1 MRRCL
6 CCQFCAFGRRFKKLN
21 RKKEKQEVKLIPL
34 MVVVLIGA
42 IIWFIPPPEG
52 LQVQAWHLFAIFV
65 ATIIGLIIKPIP
77 MGSMAILA
85 LTVIMITN
93 TLTLEEALSGFQN
106 STIWLIVI
114 AFFIS
119 RGFIKTGLGTR
130 VAYIFV
136 RLFGKKTLGLSY
148 SLIASDLILSP
159 AMPSNTARAGGIL
172 LPIIRS
178 LSETYGS
185 RTGDGTERKIGAFL
199 TTTSFQ
205 ANMITS
211 AMFLTA
217 MAANPLAAKIA
228 EDITGTT
235 ISWVGWMVA
244 AIVPGLISLIV
255 IPFVIYK
262 LYPPEIKETPSATV
276 EAKKKLDEMGPL
288 KREEWFMIG
297 IFLLLIVLWIFGS
310 SFNLDTT
317 VTAFI
322 GLVLLLL
329 TQVLTWSDIK
339 QEQGAWDT
347 LIWFSVLVMMAM
359 FLNSTGMIPWFSQM
373 VQGMIGQTSWI
384 IALVVLAILYFYS
397 HYFFASNTAHVS
409 AMYGAF
415 LSVIV
420 AAGAPPL
427 VSALVLAFFSNLFGC
442 LTNYGSGPAPV
453 FFGAGYVTQEKWW
466 GIGLVISLIHL
477 VIWLLIGGLWWK
489 VLGLW

>member
-1 MRRCL
+1 M
-6 CCQFCAFGRRFKKLN
+6 RRFKKLN
-21 RKKEKQEVKLIPL
+21 QKKEVKIIPL
-34 MVVVLIGA
+34 LVIVLIGA
-42 IIWFIPPPEG
+42 IIWFIPPPG
-52 LQVQAWHLFAIFV
+52 DLQIQAWHLFAIFV

-85 LTVIMITN
+85 LTVITVTK

-130 VAYIFV
+130 VAYLFV

-217 MAANPLAAKIA
+217 MAANPLAAKMA
-228 EDITGTT
+228 EEVAGAT

-255 IPFVIYK
+255 IPIVIYK
-262 LYPPEIKETPSATV
+262 LYPPEIKETPSAAA
-276 EAKKKLDEMGPL
+276 EATKKLEEMGPI
-288 KREEWFMIG
+288 KKEEWYMIG
-297 IFLLLIVLWIFGS
+297 IFILLVVLWIFGAS
-310 SFNLDTT
+310 INLDTT

-329 TQVLTWSDIK
+329 TQVLSWTDIK
-339 QEQGAWDT
+339 QEEGAWDT

-359 FLNSTGMIPWFSQM
+359 FLNSTGMIPWFSEM
-373 VQGMIGQTSWI
+373 VQGLIGETSWML
-384 IALVVLAILYFYS
+384 ALIVLAIVYFYS

-409 AMYGAF
+409 AMYAAF
-415 LSVIV
+415 LSVMV

-427 VSALVLAFFSNLFGC
+427 VSALILAFFSNLFGC

-453 FFGAGYVTQEKWW
+453 FFGTGYVTQEKWW
-466 GIGLVISLIHL
+466 GLGLVISIIHI
-477 VIWLLIGGLWWK
+477 VIWLVIGGLWWK

>member
-1 MRRCL
+1 MN
-6 CCQFCAFGRRFKKLN
+6 QQKK
-21 RKKEKQEVKLIPL
+21 KQEVKYIPL
-34 MVVVLIGA
+34 IIVVLIGI
-42 IIWFIPPPEG
+42 IIWFLPPPAD
-52 LQVQAWHLFAIFV
+52 LKVQAWHLFAIFV
-65 ATIIGLIIKPIP
+65 ATIIGLIIKPIS
-77 MGSMAILA
+77 MGSVAILA
-85 LTVIMITN
+85 LTVIILTN
-93 TLTLEEALSGFQN
+93 TLKLEDALSGFQN

-185 RTGDGTERKIGAFL
+185 KSGDGTERKIGAFL

-205 ANMITS
+205 ANMVTS

-217 MAANPLAAKIA
+217 MAANPLAAKLTQEIS
-228 EDITGTT
+228 GTT

-255 IPFVIYK
+255 VPFLIYK
-262 LYPPEIKETPSATV
+262 IYPPEIKETPSATE
-276 EAKKKLDEMGPL
+276 EAKKKLDAMGPL
-288 KREEWFMIG
+288 KREEWYMIG
-297 IFLLLIVLWIFGS
+297 IFIILLVLWIFGS
-310 SFNLDTT
+310 NFHLDATI
-317 VTAFI
+317 TAFI
-322 GLVLLLL
+322 GLSLLLL

-347 LIWFSVLVMMAM
+347 LVWFSVLVMMAT
-359 FLNSTGMIPWFSQM
+359 FLNSTGMIPWFSDM
-373 VQGMIGQTSWI
+373 VKGLIGDTSWM
-384 IALVVLAILYFYS
+384 IALVILVIIYFYS

-415 LSVIV
+415 LSVLV
-420 AAGAPPL
+420 AVGAPPM
-427 VSALVLAFFSNLFGC
+427 VSALLLAFISNLFGC

-466 GIGLVISLIHL
+466 GIGFIISIVHLI
-477 VIWLLIGGLWWK
+477 IWLVIGGLWWK

>member
-1 MRRCL
+1 
-6 CCQFCAFGRRFKKLN
+6 LN
-21 RKKEKQEVKLIPL
+21 RKKDTREVKLIPL
-34 MVVVLIGA
+34 LVVVLIGA
-42 IIWFIPPPEG
+42 IIWFIPAPGG
-52 LQVQAWHLFAIFV
+52 LQIQAWHLFAIFV

-85 LTVIMITN
+85 LTVIAVTK
-93 TLTLEEALSGFQN
+93 TLTLQEALSGFQN

-130 VAYIFV
+130 VAYLFV

-185 RTGDGTERKIGAFL
+185 RAGDGTERKIGAFL

-217 MAANPLAAKIA
+217 MAANPLAAKMA
-228 EDITGTT
+228 EDIAGTP
-235 ISWVGWMVA
+235 ISWVGWMTA
-244 AIVPGLISLIV
+244 AIVPGVISLIV
-255 IPFVIYK
+255 VPYVIYK
-262 LYPPEIKETPSATV
+262 LYPPEVKETPTAAV
-276 EAKKKLDEMGPL
+276 EATKKLEEMGPL
-288 KREEWFMIG
+288 KREEWYTIG
-297 IFLLLIVLWIFGS
+297 IFILLVVLWIFGS
-310 SFNLDTT
+310 SINLDTT

-322 GLVLLLL
+322 GLMLLLL
-329 TQVLTWSDIK
+329 TQVLTWDDIK
-339 QEQGAWDT
+339 KEQGAWDT
-347 LIWFSVLVMMAM
+347 LVWFSVLVMMAM
-359 FLNSTGMIPWFSQM
+359 FLNSTGMIPWFSD
-373 VQGMIGQTSWI
+373 MIKGVIGDTSWML
-384 IALVVLAILYFYS
+384 ALIVLAIVYFYS

-415 LSVIV
+415 LSVMV

-427 VSALVLAFFSNLFGC
+427 VSALLLGFFSNLFGC

-453 FFGAGYVTQEKWW
+453 FFGTGYVTQEKWW
-466 GIGLVISLIHL
+466 GLGLIISIIHI
-477 VIWLLIGGLWWK
+477 VIWLVIGGLWWK

>member
-1 MRRCL
+1 M
-6 CCQFCAFGRRFKKLN
+6 
-21 RKKEKQEVKLIPL
+21 KQNKEVKIFPL
-34 MVVVLIGA
+34 LGVVLIGA
-42 IIWFIPPPEG
+42 IIWLIPPPDD
-52 LQVQAWHLFAIFV
+52 LQIQAWHLFAIFV

-85 LTVIMITN
+85 LTTITVTK

-130 VAYIFV
+130 VAYLFV
-136 RLFGKKTLGLSY
+136 RMFGKKTLGLSY

-185 RTGDGTERKIGAFL
+185 RTGDGTERRIGAFL
-199 TTTSFQ
+199 TATSFQ

-217 MAANPLAAKIA
+217 MAANPLAAKMA
-228 EDITGTT
+228 EEVAGVA
-235 ISWVGWMVA
+235 ISWVGWMGA
-244 AIVPGLISLIV
+244 AIVPGIISLIV
-255 IPFVIYK
+255 VPFVIYK
-262 LYPPEIKETPSATV
+262 LYPPEIKETPSAAT
-276 EAKKKLDEMGPL
+276 EATKKLEEMGPL
-288 KREEWFMIG
+288 KKEELYMIG
-297 IFLLLIVLWIFGS
+297 IFLLLVGLWIFGS
-310 SFNLDTT
+310 KLNLETT

-359 FLNSTGMIPWFSQM
+359 YLNSTGMIPWFSEI
-373 VQGMIGQTSWI
+373 VQGMIGETSWML
-384 IALVVLAILYFYS
+384 ALIVLAIVYFYS

-409 AMYGAF
+409 AMYAAF
-415 LSVIV
+415 LSVMV

-427 VSALVLAFFSNLFGC
+427 VAALLLAFFSNLFGC

-453 FFGAGYVTQEKWW
+453 FFGTGYVTQEKWW
-466 GIGLVISLIHL
+466 GLGLIISFIHI
-477 VIWLLIGGLWWK
+477 VIWLIIGGLWWK
-489 VLGLW
+489 FLGLW

>member
-1 MRRCL
+1 M
-6 CCQFCAFGRRFKKLN
+6 KH
-21 RKKEKQEVKLIPL
+21 KQEVKFIPL
-34 MVVVLIGA
+34 LIIVLIGA

-52 LQVQAWHLFAIFV
+52 LQAQAWHLFAVFV
-65 ATIIGLIIKPIP
+65 ATIIGLILKPLP
-77 MGSMAILA
+77 MGSIAILS
-85 LTVIMITN
+85 LTIIIVTN
-93 TLTLEEALSGFQN
+93 TLELEEALSGFQN

-136 RLFGKKTLGLSY
+136 HLFGKKTLGLSY

-185 RTGDGTERKIGAFL
+185 KSGDGTERKIGAFL
-199 TTTSFQ
+199 MTASFQ
-205 ANMITS
+205 GNMITS

-217 MAANPLAAKIA
+217 MAANPLAAKLA
-228 EDITGTT
+228 EDISGTT
-235 ISWVGWMVA
+235 ISWIGWATA

-255 IPFVIYK
+255 VPFLIYK
-262 LYPPEIKETPSATV
+262 IYPPEIKETPSATE
-276 EAKKKLDEMGPL
+276 EARKKLDAMGPL
-288 KREEWFMIG
+288 KRDEWYMIG
-297 IFLLLIVLWIFGS
+297 IFILLLVLWIFGS
-310 SFNLDTT
+310 NFHLDAT

-322 GLVLLLL
+322 GLSLLLL
-329 TQVLTWSDIK
+329 TQVLTWDDIK
-339 QEQGAWDT
+339 KEQGAWDT
-347 LIWFSVLVMMAM
+347 LVWFSVLVMMAM
-359 FLNSTGMIPWFSQM
+359 FLNSTGLIPWFSGK
-373 VQGMIGQTSWI
+373 VQGFIGGTSWI
-384 IALVVLAILYFYS
+384 LALVILAVVYFYS

-415 LSVIV
+415 LSVLV
-420 AAGAPPL
+420 VAGAPPM

-466 GIGLVISLIHL
+466 GIGFVISIVHL
-477 VIWLLIGGLWWK
+477 VIWLGIGGLWWK

>member
-1 MRRCL
+1 MEEVQKVNQR
-6 CCQFCAFGRRFKKLN
+6 N
-21 RKKEKQEVKLIPL
+21 EVKIIPL
-34 MVVVLIGA
+34 LVVILIGA
-42 IIWFIPPPEG
+42 VIWLIPPPGG

-85 LTVIMITN
+85 LTVITVTK

-130 VAYIFV
+130 VAYLFV

-199 TTTSFQ
+199 TATSFQ

-217 MAANPLAAKIA
+217 MAANPLAAKMA
-228 EDITGTT
+228 EEVAGAS
-235 ISWVGWMVA
+235 ISWVGWMTA
-244 AIVPGLISLIV
+244 AIVPGIISLIV
-255 IPFVIYK
+255 VPFVIYK
-262 LYPPEIKETPSATV
+262 LYPPEIKETPSAAT
-276 EAKKKLDEMGPL
+276 EATKKLEEMGPL
-288 KREEWFMIG
+288 KREELYMIG
-297 IFLLLIVLWIFGS
+297 IFLLLVGLWIFGS
-310 SFNLDTT
+310 KLNLDTT

-359 FLNSTGMIPWFSQM
+359 YLNSTGMIPWFSEM
-373 VQGMIGQTSWI
+373 VQGMIGETSWML
-384 IALVVLAILYFYS
+384 ALIVLAIVYFYS

-409 AMYGAF
+409 AMYAAF

-427 VSALVLAFFSNLFGC
+427 VSALLLAFFSNLFGC

-453 FFGAGYVTQEKWW
+453 FFGTGYVTQEKWW
-466 GIGLVISLIHL
+466 GLGFVISIIHI
-477 VIWLLIGGLWWK
+477 VIWLFIGGLWWK
-489 VLGLW
+489 ALGLW

>member
-1 MRRCL
+1 M
-6 CCQFCAFGRRFKKLN
+6 N
-21 RKKEKQEVKLIPL
+21 IKKENKEVKLIPL
-34 MVVVLIGA
+34 LIVFLIGLV
-42 IIWFIPPPEG
+42 IWFIPPPEG

-85 LTVIMITN
+85 LTVIAITK

-185 RTGDGTERKIGAFL
+185 RHDDGTERRIGSFL
-199 TTTSFQ
+199 TTASFQ
-205 ANMITS
+205 GNMITS

-217 MAANPLAAKIA
+217 MAANPLAAKIS
-228 EDITGTT
+228 EDVADTEIT
-235 ISWVGWMVA
+235 WVGWMTA
-244 AIVPGLISLIV
+244 AIVPGLISLILV
-255 IPFVIYK
+255 PFLIYK
-262 LYPPEIKETPSATV
+262 VYPPEIKETPSATE
-276 EAKKKLDEMGPL
+276 EAKRRLDEMGPL
-288 KREEWFMIG
+288 KREEWWMIG
-297 IFLLLIVLWIFGS
+297 IFILLLVLWIFGS
-310 SFNLDTT
+310 NFNLDATS
-317 VTAFI
+317 TAFI
-322 GLVLLLL
+322 GLTLLLL
-329 TQVLTWSDIK
+329 THVLSWSDIK

-359 FLNSTGMIPWFSQM
+359 FLNSTGLIPWFSDKM
-373 VQGMIGQTSWI
+373 QGLIGGTSWI
-384 IALVVLAILYFYS
+384 FALIILVIIYFYS

-415 LSVIV
+415 LSVLV
-420 AAGAPPL
+420 VAGAPPL
-427 VSALVLAFFSNLFGC
+427 VSALILAFFSNLFGC

-453 FFGAGYVTQEKWW
+453 FFGTGYVPQDKWW
-466 GIGLVISLIHL
+466 MIGFMLSIVHL
-477 VIWLLIGGLWWK
+477 VVWIVIGGLWWK

>member
-1 MRRCL
+1 MNQR
-6 CCQFCAFGRRFKKLN
+6 N
-21 RKKEKQEVKLIPL
+21 EVKIIPL
-34 MVVVLIGA
+34 LVVILIGA
-42 IIWFIPPPEG
+42 VIWLIPPPGG

-85 LTVIMITN
+85 LTVITVTK

-130 VAYIFV
+130 VAYLFV

-199 TTTSFQ
+199 TATSFQ

-217 MAANPLAAKIA
+217 MAANPLAAKMA
-228 EDITGTT
+228 EEVAGAS
-235 ISWVGWMVA
+235 ISWVGWMTA
-244 AIVPGLISLIV
+244 AIVPGIISLIV
-255 IPFVIYK
+255 VPFVIYK
-262 LYPPEIKETPSATV
+262 LYPPEIKETPSAAT
-276 EAKKKLDEMGPL
+276 EATKKLEEMGPL
-288 KREEWFMIG
+288 KREELYMIG
-297 IFLLLIVLWIFGS
+297 IFLLLVGLWIFGS
-310 SFNLDTT
+310 KLNLDTT

-359 FLNSTGMIPWFSQM
+359 YLNSTGMIPWFSEM
-373 VQGMIGQTSWI
+373 VQGMIGETSWML
-384 IALVVLAILYFYS
+384 ALIVLAIVYFYS

-409 AMYGAF
+409 AMYAAF

-427 VSALVLAFFSNLFGC
+427 VSALLLAFFSNLFGC

-453 FFGAGYVTQEKWW
+453 FFGTGYVTQEKWW
-466 GIGLVISLIHL
+466 GLGFVISIIHI
-477 VIWLLIGGLWWK
+477 VIWLFIGGLWWK
-489 VLGLW
+489 ALGLW

>member
-1 MRRCL
+1 MN
-6 CCQFCAFGRRFKKLN
+6 QQ
-21 RKKEKQEVKLIPL
+21 KEKTEVKYIPL
-34 MVVVLIGA
+34 LVVVLIGV
-42 IIWFIPPPEG
+42 IIWFIPHPED
-52 LQVQAWHLFAIFV
+52 LSAQAWHLFAIFV
-65 ATIIGLIIKPIP
+65 ATIIGLIVKPIP

-85 LTVIMITN
+85 LTAIIVTK
-93 TLTLEEALSGFQN
+93 TLTLGEALSGFQN

-130 VAYIFV
+130 VAYLFV

-185 RTGDGTERKIGAFL
+185 RSGDGTERKIGAFL
-199 TTTSFQ
+199 TTASFQ

-217 MAANPLAAKIA
+217 MAANPLASKLA
-228 EDITGTT
+228 EDITGTPIT
-235 ISWVGWMVA
+235 WVGWAVA

-255 IPFVIYK
+255 VPYIIYK
-262 LYPPEIKETPSATV
+262 IYPPEIKETPSATE
-276 EAKKKLDEMGPL
+276 EAQKKLDSMGPL
-288 KREEWFMIG
+288 KREEFFMIG
-297 IFLLLIVLWIFGS
+297 IFVLLLVLWIFGS
-310 SFNLDTT
+310 NFGLDATT
-317 VTAFI
+317 TAFI
-322 GLVLLLL
+322 GLTALLL
-329 TQVLTWSDIK
+329 TGVLSWSDIK

-347 LIWFSVLVMMAM
+347 LVWFSVLVMMAM
-359 FLNSTGMIPWFSQM
+359 FLNSTGMIPWFGDK
-373 VQGMIGQTSWI
+373 VQGIIGGTPWL
-384 IALVVLAILYFYS
+384 IALVVIVIIYFYS

-415 LSVIV
+415 LSVLV
-420 AAGAPPL
+420 VAGAPPM

-453 FFGAGYVTQEKWW
+453 FFGTGYVTQDKWW
-466 GIGLVISLIHL
+466 GVGFILSIVHI
-477 VIWLLIGGLWWK
+477 VIWLGIGGLWWK